1 MLNINATLLFQI
13 INFIILIFI
22 LDLILFKPLLR
33 LREER
38 EKLTAGKEEESRHQ
52 EAQAESM
59 REEYTRKLQEARLK
73 GRMKKELLE
82 KAGTLIEKEMV
93 AKVRE
98 EAASILKETK
108 AQIEQEMKKTRES
121 LASQIQLLSSQI
133 AKKILGREI
142 A

>member
-59 REEYTRKLQEARLK
+59 REEYTRKLQEARLQ

-82 KAGTLIEKEMV
+82 KAGALIEKEMV

>member
-59 REEYTRKLQEARLK
+59 REEYMRKLQEARLQ

-82 KAGTLIEKEMV
+82 KDGALIEKEMV
-93 AKVRE
+93 AKVRA

>member
-59 REEYTRKLQEARLK
+59 REEYTRKLQEARLQ